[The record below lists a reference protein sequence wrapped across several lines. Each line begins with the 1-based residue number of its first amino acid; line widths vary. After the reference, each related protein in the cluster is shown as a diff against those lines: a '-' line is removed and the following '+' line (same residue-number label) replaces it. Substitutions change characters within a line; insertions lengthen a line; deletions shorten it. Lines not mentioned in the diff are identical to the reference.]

1 MKIRHNPAGQRQQIQ
16 EFFDSSRRMLRVP
29 RQTCVKACS
38 WDVSE
43 VVPNK
48 PRPQWEIFAA
58 EDDGGQIIGLLA
70 LDPQRWQIDLLSVVQ
85 QHQGEGVSSELL
97 HQARRYAKKHHH
109 FELQVI
115 VLLAS
120 LPFFL
125 KEGFTLMAND
135 HQPVQ
140 LQGRFFLRQTLRP
153 RLVLAAEPFDNGWN
167 ARAFT
172 EILQTFMPVS
182 QCQSVSCNL
191 SDGAQGY
198 VDALIGQSVCQR
210 VTLPPD
216 PALSAR
222 KISYAVRGNNAI
234 LEFSE
239 LNGLSDSQLYG
250 TMILHAL
257 TQGCRRFYL
266 VLSPLGPE
274 DGGLGMLETLGMK
287 FIFDDQGEIVQADD
301 QELKKTLRGLT
312 FIALCDPQDLYRNTV
327 PASPLIRWLKQTS
340 AAAEPG
346 AAAGHGLGYTIQ
358 ALLQGKCQD
367 SVAALMSTIGFRER
381 LRHADALLCFR
392 QKPLSPAS
400 PSSLPQAA
408 AIAHHEDMLTILVTP
423 AEIQVAQAEILG
435 FDQVVKLPEGPL
447 SDQDVQTALREILK
461 ELSSL

>member
-153 RLVLAAEPFDNGWN
+153 RLVLAAEPFDNGVYRDP
-167 ARAFT
+167 ADVHAG
-172 EILQTFMPVS
+172 LPMPV
-182 QCQSVSCNL
+182 
-191 SDGAQGY
+191 
-198 VDALIGQSVCQR
+198 
-210 VTLPPD
+210 
-216 PALSAR
+216 
-222 KISYAVRGNNAI
+222 
-234 LEFSE
+234 
-239 LNGLSDSQLYG
+239 
-250 TMILHAL
+250 
-257 TQGCRRFYL
+257 
-266 VLSPLGPE
+266 
-274 DGGLGMLETLGMK
+274 
-287 FIFDDQGEIVQADD
+287 
-301 QELKKTLRGLT
+301 
-312 FIALCDPQDLYRNTV
+312 
-327 PASPLIRWLKQTS
+327 
-340 AAAEPG
+340 
-346 AAAGHGLGYTIQ
+346 
-358 ALLQGKCQD
+358 
-367 SVAALMSTIGFRER
+367 GF
-381 LRHADALLCFR
+381 L
-392 QKPLSPAS
+392 
-400 PSSLPQAA
+400 
-408 AIAHHEDMLTILVTP
+408 
-423 AEIQVAQAEILG
+423 
-435 FDQVVKLPEGPL
+435 
-447 SDQDVQTALREILK
+447 
-461 ELSSL
+461 

>member
-16 EFFDSSRRMLRVP
+16 EFFDSSRRMLHAP

-125 KEGFTLMAND
+125 KEGFTLMASD

-153 RLVLAAEPFDNGWN
+153 RLVLAAEPFDNGWD

-172 EILQTFMPVS
+172 EILQTFIPVS

-239 LNGLSDSQLYG
+239 LNGLSDSRLYG

-266 VLSPLGPE
+266 VLSPLGPA
-274 DGGLGMLETLGMK
+274 DGGLGMLEALGMK
-287 FIFDDQGEIVQADD
+287 FIFDD
-301 QELKKTLRGLT
+301 RGGRSFRRT
-312 FIALCDPQDLYRNTV
+312 TRN
-327 PASPLIRWLKQTS
+327 
-340 AAAEPG
+340 
-346 AAAGHGLGYTIQ
+346 
-358 ALLQGKCQD
+358 
-367 SVAALMSTIGFRER
+367 
-381 LRHADALLCFR
+381 
-392 QKPLSPAS
+392 
-400 PSSLPQAA
+400 
-408 AIAHHEDMLTILVTP
+408 
-423 AEIQVAQAEILG
+423 
-435 FDQVVKLPEGPL
+435 
-447 SDQDVQTALREILK
+447 
-461 ELSSL
+461 

>member
-125 KEGFTLMAND
+125 KEWFTLMAND

-198 VDALIGQSVCQR
+198 VDALIGQSVCRR
-210 VTLPPD
+210 VTLPSD
-216 PALSAR
+216 PALPAH

-239 LNGLSDSQLYG
+239 LNGLSDSRLYG
-250 TMILHAL
+250 TMVLHAL

-327 PASPLIRWLKQTS
+327 PASP
-340 AAAEPG
+340 
-346 AAAGHGLGYTIQ
+346 
-358 ALLQGKCQD
+358 
-367 SVAALMSTIGFRER
+367 
-381 LRHADALLCFR
+381 
-392 QKPLSPAS
+392 
-400 PSSLPQAA
+400 
-408 AIAHHEDMLTILVTP
+408 
-423 AEIQVAQAEILG
+423 
-435 FDQVVKLPEGPL
+435 
-447 SDQDVQTALREILK
+447 
-461 ELSSL
+461 